1 MKTKSS
7 AKINTG
13 KIKPK
18 TFVSIHRHQN
28 LCVLNG
34 AFLKESKNWVL
45 IQNIED
51 FRIDG
56 YSLIHKMLIQKVR
69 HSSGDKFY
77 QSILIKEGIAK
88 KIKDLPKLEIEDIGQ
103 SLLYLQKRKSPV
115 IIECDLL
122 GTWPFSIGFVKAVR
136 ENDFDLW
143 YFDPEGKPE
152 KKPRKIKFA
161 HIERIGIKERYSEI
175 FGKYVKK

>member
-1 MKTKSS
+1 MKTKNRTN
-7 AKINTG
+7 INNR

-18 TFVSIHRHQN
+18 TFVSVQRHQN

-34 AFLKESKNWVL
+34 AFLKESKNWIL

-56 YSLIHKMLIQKVR
+56 YSLIHKMLVQKVR
-69 HSSGDKFY
+69 QSSGDKYY

-88 KIKDLPKLEIEDIGQ
+88 RIKDLPKFEIEEIGQ
-103 SLLYLQKRKSPV
+103 SLLYLQRQESPI

-143 YFDPEGKPE
+143 YFDSQGKSE